1 VAWKSMP
8 LLSAD
13 RRSVK
18 SVMQKKKKTKTFDP
32 VMTVDNYLGYPED
45 VDK

>member
-18 SVMQKKKKTKTFDP
+18 SVMQKKKTKTFDP

>member
-1 VAWKSMP
+1 VFYFFNNF
-8 LLSAD
+8 D
-13 RRSVK
+13 IIIVK
-18 SVMQKKKKTKTFDP
+18 RVMQKKKTKTFDP